1 MVRKSKR
8 AALEAESVDPSLVEG
23 AIADGLLIAR
33 SAASIAVANR
43 IIVRALREQKTFDRD
58 ETRNA
63 VREELARLTREQRDL
78 AARMVE
84 ARTKALKSRG
94 RSRHQFDYRPDDN
107 NALASR
113 ETIYTTI
120 ATRLDVLAGDPA
132 YVDEI
137 VTTARDRAWND
148 IGSTIISHVTN
159 DVVVP
164 DVDYGSKKDERL
176 QLLLDIDLAALA
188 AGAAGAGSATAASAA
203 GGNSPDDS

>member
-1 MVRKSKR
+1 MSSKKR
-8 AALEAESVDPSLVEG
+8 AALEAETVDPSLVEG

-33 SAASIAVANR
+33 SAASIGVANR

-63 VREELARLTREQRDL
+63 VRDELGRLTREQRDL

-84 ARTKALKSRG
+84 ARTKALKSKG
-94 RSRHQFDYRPDDN
+94 RSKHQFDYRADDN
-107 NALASR
+107 KALASR

-120 ATRLDVLAGDPA
+120 ATRLDALATDPA

-137 VTTARDRAWND
+137 VTAARDRAWND
-148 IGSTIISHVTN
+148 IGSTIINHVAN

-164 DVDYGSKKDERL
+164 DGDYGSKRDERL

-188 AGAAGAGSATAASAA
+188 AGAAGATAAP
-203 GGNSPDDS
+203 SPSEGDS

>member
-1 MVRKSKR
+1 VVSKSKR

-43 IIVRALREQKTFDRD
+43 IIVRALREQKTFDRE
-58 ETRNA
+58 ETRGA
-63 VREELARLTREQRDL
+63 VRDELARLTREQRDL

-84 ARTKALKSRG
+84 ARTKALKSKG
-94 RSRHQFDYRPDDN
+94 RSRHQFDYRADDN
-107 NALASR
+107 TALASR

-120 ATRLDVLAGDPA
+120 ATRLDALATDAA

-137 VTTARDRAWND
+137 VTAARDRAWND
-148 IGSTIISHVTN
+148 IGSTIISHVAD

-164 DVDYGSKKDERL
+164 DGDYGSHRDERL

-188 AGAAGAGSATAASAA
+188 AGAARGQSASNGNGSAPA
-203 GGNSPDDS
+203 